1 MENHLKK
8 MQALLEEGTS
18 FVSATLV
25 EIKGSTPRAQGGRML
40 LLYQAC
46 IPVQLEVDWLR
57 QRHWNLLRIY

>member
-25 EIKGSTPRAQGGRML
+25 EIKGSTPRAQGGRMAG
-40 LLYQAC
+40 Y
-46 IPVQLEVDWLR
+46 
-57 QRHWNLLRIY
+57 